1 MNAFL
6 RTGSHARA
14 TAPAAVAA
22 MDIDLPA
29 GVRAMQSETLA
40 TLRLALEL
48 YQQPQRAV
56 ALRRAALPHAEFDL
70 LLHCAAGTV
79 ELQEVAAV
87 LRTPPQTLQSA
98 LDFYL
103 VQVLFVP
110 AASAWRVL
118 GLQAGADARQVREH
132 ARLMLLWLAR
142 TRARNPLATLHT
154 DQVRRAQHETLRE
167 LQPGARAA
175 RMPTPALQ
183 PGRVQQAR
191 AALRPTHTGMQALR
205 LLVLALIGVAL
216 ALGLLWLS
224 RQWHGAAPRETS
236 AALAPGLAWP
246 AALPLAPPRVP
257 TIALPALTR
266 GVELPAMRLQAAPM
280 PQAPAVRVPEA
291 GTITPLAVA
300 WRPLRPSPALPVRAA
315 QVRVAPLRMLQPAL
329 PGLHLPIPSV
339 AAPTPRLASAS
350 LPVLEA
356 VAAPTANTAAI
367 ARLLRAFSDSYARGD
382 LPGFMA
388 LFAPQVR
395 EGARDFAALR
405 ATYARLFAGSAARSL
420 RLSDVRIAPAGS
432 ARARVLLRYEA
443 RVLEHGAATP
453 ALYRGALA
461 LDMQSAHGAWRIV
474 GLQRLA
480 APAAA
485 AASAARSE

>member
-1 MNAFL
+1 MD
-6 RTGSHARA
+6 
-14 TAPAAVAA
+14 AA
-22 MDIDLPA
+22 DLPA
-29 GVRAMQSETLA
+29 GTRAVHSETLA

-142 TRARNPLATLHT
+142 TRARNPLATLHI
-154 DQVRRAQHETLRE
+154 DQVRRAQHELLRE
-167 LQPGARAA
+167 LQTGARSVRLPA
-175 RMPTPALQ
+175 PALQ
-183 PGRVQQAR
+183 PGPVQQAR
-191 AALRPTHTGMQALR
+191 AALRPTRAGMRQVLR
-205 LLVLALIGVAL
+205 WLVLALIGVAL
-216 ALGLLWLS
+216 TLGLLWLS
-224 RQWHGAAPRETS
+224 RQWQGAAPRETS

-246 AALPLAPPRVP
+246 AALPLAPPRMPAVP
-257 TIALPALTR
+257 PALAQ
-266 GVELPAMRLQAAPM
+266 GIELPAMRLTIVPM
-280 PQAPAVRVPEA
+280 PQPSAWSAPQATV
-291 GTITPLAVA
+291 ITPLLVA
-300 WRPLRPSPALPVRAA
+300 WRPVRPSPMPRVRLARA
-315 QVRVAPLRMLQPAL
+315 RVAD
-329 PGLHLPIPSV
+329 LHLPRPV
-339 AAPTPRLASAS
+339 LPRLRLPIRSTLAPAPQPASGLLPPADAS
-350 LPVLEA
+350 P
-356 VAAPTANTAAI
+356 APAIDTAAI
-367 ARLLRAFSDSYARGD
+367 AALLHALSDSYARGD
-382 LPGFMA
+382 LPAFMA

-395 EGARDFAALR
+395 EGTRDIAALR

-420 RLSDVRIAPAGS
+420 HLSEVRIAPAGS
-432 ARARVLLRYEA
+432 ARARVLLHYEA
-443 RVLEHGAATP
+443 RVLEHAAAAP

-461 LDMQSAHGAWRIV
+461 LDLQSAHGAWRIV

>member
-6 RTGSHARA
+6 RLGSRTRD
-14 TAPAAVAA
+14 TASAAAAA

-29 GVRAMQSETLA
+29 GVRAMQSETLV

-79 ELQEVAAV
+79 ELREVAAV

-118 GLQAGADARQVREH
+118 GLHAGADASQVREH
-132 ARLMLLWLAR
+132 ARLLLLWLVR
-142 TRARNPLATLHT
+142 TRARNPLATLHIA
-154 DQVRRAQHETLRE
+154 QVRRAQHEMLRE
-167 LQPGARAA
+167 LQTGARAV
-175 RMPTPALQ
+175 RMPAPALQ

-191 AALRPTHTGMQALR
+191 AALWSTHAGKQALR

-246 AALPLAPPRVP
+246 AAPPRVP
-257 TIALPALTR
+257 IPALTR
-266 GVELPAMRLQAAPM
+266 GIELPAMRLLAAPM
-280 PQAPAVRVPEA
+280 PQPLAMPVPEA

-300 WRPLRPSPALPVRAA
+300 WRPLHHAPALRVRQTRLPVAA
-315 QVRVAPLRMLQPAL
+315 LHLPRPAL

-339 AAPTPRLASAS
+339 AAPASQLASAS

-367 ARLLRAFSDSYARGD
+367 AGLLRAFSGSYARGD

-395 EGARDFAALR
+395 EGPRDFAALR

-420 RLSDVRIAPAGS
+420 RLSDVRIAPDGS

-461 LDMQSAHGAWRIV
+461 LDMQSTHGAWRII